1 MEVEA
6 PRRDA
11 LAPRPRYGCGLA
23 SCPACGGTVVRRL
36 RVGRGQH
43 GLGTRDVP
51 LLVHRGSPG
60 VCDGLSAVATS
71 LAARGAPSPVP
82 AMAWP
87 AGRTRAPAADDAAAE
102 QLVTTVRDLDV
113 GSALAD
119 PWAAQTSD
127 SAETA
132 NSTAYPLYY
141 LMATGWRSR
150 RTPWKPCGLCTRSGT
165 YKTPQTYWWSSCNT
179 QGDSACSEPPIRR
192 GPTAWSSA
200 LS

>member
-1 MEVEA
+1 MAWARGTCPCWFTGVAPGCVMARALACLPWLPVWRHEVPRA
-6 PRRDA
+6 RCPPWHGRRDA
-11 LAPRPRYGCGLA
+11 
-23 SCPACGGTVVRRL
+23 
-36 RVGRGQH
+36 
-43 GLGTRDVP
+43 
-51 LLVHRGSPG
+51 PG
-60 VCDGLSAVATS
+60 
-71 LAARGAPSPVP
+71 
-82 AMAWP
+82 
-87 AGRTRAPAADDAAAE
+87 APAADDAAAE

-132 NSTAYPLYY
+132 NGTAYPLYY

-200 LS
+200 LSVTCRTRTGCAAYRARPSQVGGGRRHR